1 MGEALAQGW
10 RAVTRGMRGA
20 YDYAGT
26 NMILSSIWFFLG
38 FFPTMLTF
46 LVFVQVPALNS
57 LLIFGIV
64 AATLLGPLTAG
75 VYSVCDALLQGEEVT
90 IREYFSH
97 FRRHYTRALASSAA
111 MGAILAVLVLDVLFF
126 GQLGTRL
133 GQVISVFWMYLI
145 FVWCL
150 TIQFVF
156 PLIVRRDLTVWQ
168 TLKTAVLISL
178 DNTVSTLL
186 ITLVAAV
193 VAAVSYF
200 LRFPLML
207 FMAGTLGFL
216 HCAALDEL
224 LLKYRRARDED
235 ESAKENST
243 YD

>member
-10 RAVTRGMRGA
+10 RAIARGMRGA
-20 YDYAGT
+20 YDFAGT
-26 NMILSSIWFFLG
+26 NMLISSIWFFLG
-38 FFPTMLTF
+38 FFPAMLTF

-75 VYSVCDALLQGEEVT
+75 VYSICDALLQGEDVT

-97 FRRHYTRALASSAA
+97 FRRHYTKALASTAV
-111 MGAILAVLVLDVLFF
+111 MGAILALLVLDVLFF

-133 GQVISVFWMYLI
+133 GQVISVFWMYMI

-150 TIQFVF
+150 TIQFVY

-168 TLKTAVLISL
+168 TLKTAVLLAL
-178 DNTVSTLL
+178 DNTVATLV
-186 ITLVAAV
+186 ITLVALA

-224 LLKYRRARDED
+224 LVRYKRARDEV
-235 ESAKENST
+235 ESAKENT
-243 YD
+243 THD